1 MQRPPPIPSRPK
13 PPRQATSHRD
23 DDPEMSRQFW
33 TFTLVSLCLFGAI
46 LLLLLLLLLSNS
58 FDRSGDAGDG
68 LGGGESTSGQQVE
81 TEQGGNSGIGSEQPQ
96 NEAGSTDTPAQTPPI
111 EAGKEG
117 AELGIAKPNNESS
130 ESSAEEA
137 ATTEEPS
144 DSESTQDL
152 PPMPSGDEAAQE
164 SGGDEKPK
172 ENGLELND
180 LDSEE
185 ADSLEPSE
193 ESPNTEN
200 SDARGAEIGMFS
212 RPEASFFGVKVKAE
226 KVAFVVDASSSMLGP
241 TPESQKLKF
250 ERLKEELLRSLKGLS
265 SKQIFTVIMF
275 NDGPILDKSFH
286 QVKAQ
291 PKKIKDFENALAN
304 AFPGGGTEPTA
315 AVGMMLKEDYDVI
328 FLLSDGEFDP
338 AAVEWI
344 RRENSAH
351 IVICAICL
359 GDDSVTLQKIAKDSG
374 GKYKSVK

>member
-1 MQRPPPIPSRPK
+1 MKRPPPLPSRPDL
-13 PPRQATSHRD
+13 PRGMVSGQD
-23 DDPEMSRQFW
+23 DEPEMSRQFW
-33 TFTLVSLCLFGAI
+33 TVTVVSLCLFGAI
-46 LLLLLLLLLSNS
+46 LFLLLLFLLLNT
-58 FDRSGDAGDG
+58 FDQSGTAGRGAATGDA
-68 LGGGESTSGQQVE
+68 TSGQEV
-81 TEQGGNSGIGSEQPQ
+81 GDANAGNSGDGSDSPKDEVGSTETPAPTPPV
-96 NEAGSTDTPAQTPPI
+96 EAGNEGEEAETTKSSTET
-111 EAGKEG
+111 G
-117 AELGIAKPNNESS
+117 ESS
-130 ESSAEEA
+130 SEKET
-137 ATTEEPS
+137 TTEKLAESELTEES
-144 DSESTQDL
+144 D
-152 PPMPSGDEAAQE
+152 PMPSGEDSPED
-164 SGGDEKPK
+164 SGGKEKPK
-172 ENGLELND
+172 ENGLNLSDAN
-180 LDSEE
+180 SEE
-185 ADSLEPSE
+185 ADSLEPSAE
-193 ESPNTEN
+193 AVTAEN
-200 SDARGAEIGMFS
+200 SDAKGAEIGLFS

-304 AFPGGGTEPTA
+304 AFPDGGTEPTA

-351 IVICAICL
+351 IVICTICL
-359 GDDSVTLQKIAKDSG
+359 GADSVTLQKIAKDSG
-374 GKYKSVK
+374 GRYKSVK